1 MTLSQDDYLTADD
14 DYVQIDNNAKINL
27 VLRDFLYKRRL
38 HTTQFLDDVFPSYL
52 VKSIHKDSRYC
63 FISVSFSLSD
73 S

>member
-38 HTTQFLDDVFPSYL
+38 HTTQFFDDVFLSYL
-52 VKSIHKDSRYC
+52 FKSVCKDSYC
-63 FISVSFSLSD
+63 CSFSFFFYPV
-73 S
+73 